1 MSRQGAWTRRAF
13 LRGTSAGIALL
24 PPTLF
29 AESAEQ
35 RARSGSSGYAPHF
48 FTEAEWKFVTAAADR
63 LIPADEN
70 GPGGVESGVPEFL
83 DRQLDSPYG
92 YGAFAYMQ
100 GPFLTNLPAQLG
112 YQLSYAPRELYRLGI
127 AAADSQSR
135 KIHGRSFAELEIP
148 QQDEYLSQ
156 LERGAVQ
163 LTGPPAQVF
172 FEQLLNDVKQGYFAD
187 PIYGGNRHMGAWKMI
202 GFPGARADFTDWI
215 NQPGKP
221 YPYGPVSI
229 AGTSAE

>member
-1 MSRQGAWTRRAF
+1 MSRRGAWTRRAF

-24 PPTLF
+24 PPTLLAAPSEHPGQ
-29 AESAEQ
+29 AESA
-35 RARSGSSGYAPHF
+35 GYVPHF
-48 FTEAEWKFVTAAADR
+48 FTAAEWNFIGAAVDR
-63 LIPADEN
+63 LIPADES

-100 GPFLTNLPAQLG
+100 GPFLTGLPPQLG
-112 YQLSYAPRELYRLGI
+112 YQLSYVPRELYRLGI
-127 AAADSQSR
+127 AAADTKCRQLHS
-135 KIHGRSFAELEIP
+135 RSFFELETS
-148 QQDEYLSQ
+148 QQDDYLSQ

-163 LTGPPAQVF
+163 LAGPPAQVF
-172 FEQLLNDVKQGYFAD
+172 FEQLLNNVREGYFAD

-215 NQPGKP
+215 NKPGMP

-229 AGTSAE
+229 AGRSQG

>member
-1 MSRQGAWTRRAF
+1 MRKQPPWTRRAF
-13 LRGTSAGIALL
+13 LQGTSSGIALL
-24 PPTLF
+24 P
-29 AESAEQ
+29 SALLAKSSEAGGQ
-35 RARSGSSGYAPHF
+35 ADGSGFAPHF
-48 FTEAEWKFVTAAADR
+48 FTQTEWKFVATAVDR
-63 LIPADEN
+63 LIPADET

-92 YGAFAYMQ
+92 YGAFSYMQ
-100 GPFLTNLPAQLG
+100 GPFLTQLAPQLG
-112 YQLSYAPRELYRLGI
+112 YQLSYTPRELYRLGI
-127 AAADSQSR
+127 AAADSQCR
-135 KIHGRSFAELEIP
+135 QTHGHSFVELEP
-148 QQDEYLSQ
+148 AKQDEYLSQ

-163 LTGPPAQVF
+163 LSGPPAHVF
-172 FEQLLNDVKQGYFAD
+172 FEQLLSDVKQGYFAD

-229 AGTSAE
+229 AGRKAE

>member
-1 MSRQGAWTRRAF
+1 MSKHGSWTRRAF
-13 LRGTSAGIALL
+13 LQGTSAGVALL
-24 PPTLF
+24 PPTLLK
-29 AESAEQ
+29 AAGEQ
-35 RARSGSSGYAPHF
+35 RGLANSTGYAPHF
-48 FTEAEWKFVTAAADR
+48 FTEAEWKFVNAAVDR
-63 LIPADEN
+63 LIPSDQS

-100 GPFLTNLPAQLG
+100 GPFLTNLPPQLG

-127 AAADSQSR
+127 AAADAQCR
-135 KIHGRSFAELEIP
+135 QLHGHLFFELEGSK
-148 QQDEYLSQ
+148 QEDYLSH

-172 FEQLLNDVKQGYFAD
+172 FAQLLSDVKEGYFAD

-229 AGTSAE
+229 AGRSAE

>member
-1 MSRQGAWTRRAF
+1 MSSHGPWTRRAF
-13 LRGTSAGIALL
+13 LQETSAGIALL
-24 PPTLF
+24 PPTLL
-29 AESAEQ
+29 AASAEQ
-35 RARSGSSGYAPHF
+35 PGETQSRYSPRF
-48 FTEAEWKFVTAAADR
+48 FTKAEWDFIGAAVGR

-100 GPFLTNLPAQLG
+100 GPFLTDLPPQLG

-127 AAADSQSR
+127 AAADTQCR
-135 KIHGRSFAELEIP
+135 RLHARSFSDLDTP

-163 LTGPPAQVF
+163 MSGPPARVF
-172 FEQLLNDVKQGYFAD
+172 FEQLLGNVKEGYFAD

-215 NQPGKP
+215 NQAGKP
-221 YPYGPVSI
+221 YPYGPVSV
-229 AGTSAE
+229 AGRSKE

>member
-1 MSRQGAWTRRAF
+1 MSKQGPWTRREF
-13 LRGTSAGIALL
+13 LQGTSAGIALL
-24 PPTLF
+24 PPTLL
-29 AESAEQ
+29 AGPAEQ
-35 RARSGSSGYAPHF
+35 RGRAGSSDYVPLF
-48 FTEAEWKFVTAAADR
+48 FTTAEWNFINTAVDR
-63 LIPADEN
+63 LIPADES

-100 GPFLTNLPAQLG
+100 GPFLTDLVPQLG

-127 AAADSQSR
+127 AAADAECR
-135 KIHGRSFAELEIP
+135 RLNGRAFFELEIP
-148 QQDEYLSQ
+148 QRDEYLSQ
-156 LERGAVQ
+156 LERGSVHLA
-163 LTGPPAQVF
+163 GPSAQVF
-172 FEQLLNDVKQGYFAD
+172 FEQILNNVREGYFAD

-215 NQPGKP
+215 NQAGKP

-229 AGTSAE
+229 GGRSAG

>member
-1 MSRQGAWTRRAF
+1 MSKQGPWTRREF

-24 PPTLF
+24 PPALL
-29 AESAEQ
+29 AGPGEQ
-35 RARSGSSGYAPHF
+35 PAQAQSGYAPHF
-48 FTEAEWKFVTAAADR
+48 FTRAEWDFINAAVGR
-63 LIPADEN
+63 LIPADES

-100 GPFLTNLPAQLG
+100 GPFLTDLPAQLG

-127 AAADSQSR
+127 AAADAQCR
-135 KIHGRSFAELEIP
+135 RLHGHSFFELEIP
-148 QQDEYLSQ
+148 QQDDYLSQ

-172 FEQLLNDVKQGYFAD
+172 FEQLLSNVREGYFAD

-221 YPYGPVSI
+221 YPYGPVSV
-229 AGTSAE
+229 AGRSEA